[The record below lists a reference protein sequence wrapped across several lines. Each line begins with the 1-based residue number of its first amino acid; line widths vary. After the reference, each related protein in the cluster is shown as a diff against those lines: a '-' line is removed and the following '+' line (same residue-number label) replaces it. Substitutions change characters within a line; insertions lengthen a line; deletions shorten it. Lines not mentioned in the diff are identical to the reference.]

1 MLTLLTHKGNMLKLN
16 TVDTLRTHGN
26 LNARPGHC
34 HCKHSSEQS
43 GQLEKLYKHAF
54 QGSPIRDAI
63 IGCAEL
69 SKISSNASSSGTSR
83 KIDIGCNFA
92 WAEDF
97 ITINTVKILL
107 LGVWSWDNIY
117 WAWPNET

>member
-1 MLTLLTHKGNMLKLN
+1 MVKLN

-63 IGCAEL
+63 IGCATLEPSCLKYPLMLQAPAQVAKLILGATLPEL
-69 SKISSNASSSGTSR
+69 RIS
-83 KIDIGCNFA
+83 
-92 WAEDF
+92 
-97 ITINTVKILL
+97 
-107 LGVWSWDNIY
+107 
-117 WAWPNET
+117 

>member
-1 MLTLLTHKGNMLKLN
+1 MVKLN

-69 SKISSNASSSGTSR
+69 SKISSNVQAPAQVA
-83 KIDIGCNFA
+83 KL
-92 WAEDF
+92 
-97 ITINTVKILL
+97 ILSATL
-107 LGVWSWDNIY
+107 PELRIS
-117 WAWPNET
+117 